1 MEETLENLF
10 DDDDLGL
17 EEFDSDKEDDTIEKP
32 AEELSTES
40 LFEDDTEPIEGE
52 KEESIVDSLLKAK
65 GIVDGKVKFIDENNE
80 TQEVNFYDLTR
91 EEQLDILNNEEET
104 PTPAQQFTGDTE
116 ELVQYLKDNNLTVD
130 QFLEGYKQSI
140 ENSIVEKDS
149 INYEIDAYDDSE
161 LFMLDLKN
169 KYNLT
174 DEELEKELE
183 KELKDETLFKKKVDV
198 LRAEYKQLEDEQK
211 EAQKLEFEQNQ
222 QQEYDKFAE
231 RMVNIAVETPEFYGI
246 ELEDE
251 EKNEVLSF
259 LLDIDE
265 SGVSEFSKTLNDPK
279 KLYEAAWFLRYGK
292 ESFDALKNAYESE
305 IARIKK
311 DSKPGVVHKNPK
323 QSKQGSIHDLF

>member
-1 MEETLENLF
+1 MNELNDLF
-10 DDDDLGL
+10 DDELQLDLKTDTDPEPVDNNTDDDLFS
-17 EEFDSDKEDDTIEKP
+17 E
-32 AEELSTES
+32 
-40 LFEDDTEPIEGE
+40 EPIE
-52 KEESIVDSLLKAK
+52 KEITGNPVLDNLLKAK
-65 GIVDGKVKFIDENNE
+65 GITDGKIKIIDEDESEN
-80 TQEVNFYDLTR
+80 EVNFSDLSV
-91 EEQLDILNNEEET
+91 EEQLEI
-104 PTPAQQFTGDTE
+104 
-116 ELVQYLKDNNLTVD
+116 LKDSSLSEDNDLDESEVELLNFIREKNLSVED
-130 QFLEGYKQSI
+130 FLELYKQEIIASL
-140 ENSIVEKDS
+140 EESTTQ
-149 INYEIDAYDDSE
+149 NYEIDAYDDSE

-169 KYNLT
+169 KYDLT

-211 EAQKLEFEQNQ
+211 EAQKLEFEQK
-222 QQEYDKFAE
+222 QQEEYNKFAE

-305 IARIKK
+305 IAKIKK
-311 DSKPGVVHKNPK
+311 DSKPAVVHKNSA
-323 QSKQGSIHDLF
+323 QNKQGSIHDLF

>member
-1 MEETLENLF
+1 MEELNDLF
-10 DDDDLGL
+10 DDGLQLDLEDSPKQTPVDTNTDDDLFL
-17 EEFDSDKEDDTIEKP
+17 SESIEKEITGNP
-32 AEELSTES
+32 VL
-40 LFEDDTEPIEGE
+40 DN
-52 KEESIVDSLLKAK
+52 LLKAK
-65 GIVDGKVKFIDENNE
+65 GITDGKIKIIDEDESE
-80 TQEVNFYDLTR
+80 TEVNFSDLSV
-91 EEQLDILNNEEET
+91 EEQLEILNESASTADDNLDESEV
-104 PTPAQQFTGDTE
+104 
-116 ELVQYLKDNNLTVD
+116 ELINYMREKNLSVED
-130 QFLEGYKQSI
+130 FLELYKQEIIASL
-140 ENSIVEKDS
+140 EESTTQ
-149 INYEIDAYDDSE
+149 NYEIDAYDDSE

-169 KYNLT
+169 KYDLT

-211 EAQKLEFEQNQ
+211 EAQKLEFEQSQ
-222 QQEYDKFAE
+222 QQEYNKFAE

-311 DSKPGVVHKNPK
+311 DSKPAVVHKNPAK
-323 QSKQGSIHDLF
+323 NKQGSIHDLF

>member
-1 MEETLENLF
+1 MTMNELNDLF
-10 DDDDLGL
+10 DDELQLDLKTDTDPEPVDNDTDDDLFS
-17 EEFDSDKEDDTIEKP
+17 E
-32 AEELSTES
+32 
-40 LFEDDTEPIEGE
+40 EPIE
-52 KEESIVDSLLKAK
+52 KEITGNPVLDNLLKAK
-65 GIVDGKVKFIDENNE
+65 GITDGKIKIIDEDE
-80 TQEVNFYDLTR
+80 SESEVNFSDLTV
-91 EEQLDILNNEEET
+91 EEQLEI
-104 PTPAQQFTGDTE
+104 
-116 ELVQYLKDNNLTVD
+116 LKDSSLSEDNDLDESEVELLNFIREKNLSVED
-130 QFLEGYKQSI
+130 FLELYKQEIIASL
-140 ENSIVEKDS
+140 EESTTQ
-149 INYEIDAYDDSE
+149 NYEIDAYDDSE

-169 KYNLT
+169 KYDLT

-211 EAQKLEFEQNQ
+211 EAQKLEFEQK
-222 QQEYDKFAE
+222 QQEEYNKFAE

-323 QSKQGSIHDLF
+323 QNKQGSIHDLF

>member
-1 MEETLENLF
+1 MTMDELNDLF
-10 DDDDLGL
+10 DADLQLDLKTDTDAELVDNNTSDDLFS
-17 EEFDSDKEDDTIEKP
+17 EELIEKEITGNP
-32 AEELSTES
+32 VL
-40 LFEDDTEPIEGE
+40 DN
-52 KEESIVDSLLKAK
+52 LLKAK
-65 GIVDGKVKFIDENNE
+65 GITDGKIKIIDEDESE
-80 TQEVNFYDLTR
+80 TEVNFSDLSV
-91 EEQLDILNNEEET
+91 EEQLEILNEST
-104 PTPAQQFTGDTE
+104 STE
-116 ELVQYLKDNNLTVD
+116 DDNLDESEVELINYMREKNLSVED
-130 QFLEGYKQSI
+130 FLELYKQEIIASL
-140 ENSIVEKDS
+140 EESTTQ
-149 INYEIDAYDDSE
+149 NYEIDAYDDSE

-311 DSKPGVVHKNPK
+311 DSKPAVVHKNPAK
-323 QSKQGSIHDLF
+323 NKQGSIHDLF

>member
-1 MEETLENLF
+1 MEELNDLF
-10 DDDDLGL
+10 DAELQLDLKTDTDAELVDNNTDDDLFS
-17 EEFDSDKEDDTIEKP
+17 E
-32 AEELSTES
+32 
-40 LFEDDTEPIEGE
+40 EPIE
-52 KEESIVDSLLKAK
+52 KEITGNPVLDNLLKAK
-65 GIVDGKVKFIDENNE
+65 GITDGKIKIIDEDESE
-80 TQEVNFYDLTR
+80 TEVNFSDLSV
-91 EEQLDILNNEEET
+91 EEQLEILNES
-104 PTPAQQFTGDTE
+104 ASTE
-116 ELVQYLKDNNLTVD
+116 DDNLDESEVELINYMREKNLSVED
-130 QFLEGYKQSI
+130 FLELYKQEIIASL
-140 ENSIVEKDS
+140 EESTTQ
-149 INYEIDAYDDSE
+149 NYEIDAYDDSE

-169 KYNLT
+169 KYDLT

-211 EAQKLEFEQNQ
+211 EAQKLEFEQKQ

-311 DSKPGVVHKNPK
+311 DSKPAVVHKNPAK
-323 QSKQGSIHDLF
+323 NKQGSIHDLF